1 VTEASTTSPETAP
14 DQAPPESSGD
24 SEEQPSSGMQR
35 TWVMIGSLVVAFAV
49 LIGLTWVAG
58 GFDQRTDL
66 RTIIPPG
73 TTIATGPYEFAFT
86 AATVQKKETFSDE
99 LVWEVIVSGTGRTT
113 GDEAISPSSL
123 DWFFSAREPVS
134 NTVVEPESQQFGPTD
149 RSLSGGSFFTPGLAP
164 VPYRLVFHLPV
175 AIDRPTTVELGVWD
189 LEYRDRSL
197 LRTGELSWGRAD
209 TYYRID
215 GLPVQQLADA
225 PA

>member
-1 VTEASTTSPETAP
+1 
-14 DQAPPESSGD
+14 
-24 SEEQPSSGMQR
+24 
-35 TWVMIGSLVVAFAV
+35 MIGSLVVAFAV
-49 LIGLTWVAG
+49 LIGLTWLAG

-66 RTIIPPG
+66 RTTVSPG
-73 TTIATGPYEFAFT
+73 TTIVTGPYEFVFS
-86 AATVQKKETFSDE
+86 AATVQKKKSFSDA

-123 DWFFSAREPVS
+123 DWFFSVREPVS
-134 NTVVEPESQQFGPTD
+134 TTVVEPESQQFGAPE
-149 RSLSGGSFFTPGLAP
+149 RSLSGGSFFTPGLPP

-175 AIDRPTTVELGVWD
+175 TIDRPAGVQLGVWD

-209 TYYRID
+209 TNYRID
-215 GLPVQQLADA
+215 GQPVQQLADE